1 MENMFKIEDKVV
13 RVEHSII
20 ISRMLNWSLNEKI
33 IWVKDNLES
42 IDFSLDFDQ
51 KGVISNLY
59 MQ

>member
-1 MENMFKIEDKVV
+1 MFKIEDKVV

>member
-1 MENMFKIEDKVV
+1 MFKIEDKVV

-42 IDFSLDFDQ
+42 IDFSLDFD
-51 KGVISNLY
+51 
-59 MQ
+59 